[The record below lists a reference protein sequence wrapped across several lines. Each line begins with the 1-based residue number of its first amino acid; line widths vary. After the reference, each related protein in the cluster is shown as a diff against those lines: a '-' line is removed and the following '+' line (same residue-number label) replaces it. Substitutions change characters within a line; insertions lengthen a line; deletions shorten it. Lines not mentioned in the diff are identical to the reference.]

1 MKKTLAILLILM
13 MMLGALAACG
23 EKAKTE
29 PNPQEPT
36 EVTDG
41 TPAAEPIEAETSE
54 DTLHLYDFFGTWQD
68 ETSQRA
74 MMTIAPATSYGDAA
88 VKIHWGSSAFE
99 AAEWTMYAAFDAQT
113 GSLNYSEGSMAIVT
127 AAEDGTLTADEQW
140 SGSEGAFTLDEDGKL
155 LWTDSKEERSAEM
168 RFVRLP
174 AAPLT
179 EEQFTD
185 EYFHVIG
192 GYAVGTAGSS
202 IAMAKAAC
210 DAMQFAERHDLLAQD
225 VDAMRD
231 VMLRA
236 WESLPQEEQTAFDE
250 NFMDVT
256 ALLDS
261 AMEEYAELPGVFE
274 DAGVRAQMQELVNS
288 DYARGCWSVL
298 CANTLT
304 MGNSEG

>member
-1 MKKTLAILLILM
+1 MKKTLAIVLILM
-13 MMLGALAACG
+13 MILGAMTACG
-23 EKAKTE
+23 GKTAAE
-29 PNPQEPT
+29 PDPQGPD
-36 EVTDG
+36 EVTDE
-41 TPAAEPIEAETSE
+41 TPTTEPADVESEE
-54 DTLHLYDFFGTWQD
+54 DTLSLYDFFGTWQD

-74 MMTIAPATSYGDAA
+74 MLTIAPSVAYGDAA

-99 AAEWTMYAAFDAQT
+99 AAEWTMYAAFDEQT
-113 GSLNYSEGSMAIVT
+113 GSLNYSEGSMATVT

-140 SGSEGAFTLDEDGKL
+140 SGSEGAFTFDEDGKL

-168 RFVRLP
+168 RFVRIP

-179 EEQFTD
+179 EEEFTD
-185 EYFHVIG
+185 EYFRVIG
-192 GYAVGTAGSS
+192 GYAAGTAGSS

-210 DAMQFAERHDLLAQD
+210 DAMRFAENHDFLTQD
-225 VDAMRD
+225 VDAMRE

-236 WESLPQEEQTAFDE
+236 WESLSQEEQTAFDE
-250 NFMDVT
+250 NFMDVVS
-256 ALLDS
+256 LLDA
-261 AMEEYAELPGVFE
+261 AMEENAELPGIFE

-288 DYARGCWSVL
+288 EYARGCWSVL

>member
-1 MKKTLAILLILM
+1 MKKTLAFLLVFM
-13 MMLGALAACG
+13 MMLDTLSACG
-23 EKAKTE
+23 KKAETE
-29 PNPQEPT
+29 PNPQEPA
-36 EVTDG
+36 EVTNE
-41 TPAAEPIEAETSE
+41 TSAVEPAEAETE
-54 DTLHLYDFFGTWQD
+54 GNTLNLYDLFGTWQD

-74 MMTIAPATSYGDAA
+74 MMTIAPSVSYGDAA
-88 VKIHWGSSAFE
+88 VKIHWGGSAFE

-113 GSLNYSEGSMAIVT
+113 GSLDYSEGSMANVT
-127 AAEDGTLTADEQW
+127 AAEDGTLTVDEQW
-140 SGSEGAFTLDEDGKL
+140 SGSEGTFTLDEDGKL

-185 EYFHVIG
+185 EYFRVIG

-202 IAMAKAAC
+202 MAMAKAAC
-210 DAMQFAERHDLLAQD
+210 DAMHFADNHDFLAQD

-236 WESLPQEEQTAFDE
+236 WENLSQEERDAFDE
-250 NFMDVT
+250 NFMDVV

-298 CANTLT
+298 CGNTLT
-304 MGNSEG
+304 MGNSES

>member
-13 MMLGALAACG
+13 MMLGALTACG

-41 TPAAEPIEAETSE
+41 TPAAEPIETETSE

-127 AAEDGTLTADEQW
+127 AAEDGTLAVDEQW
-140 SGSEGAFTLDEDGKL
+140 SGSEGAFTFDGDGKL

-202 IAMAKAAC
+202 IAMARAAC
-210 DAMQFAERHDLLAQD
+210 DAMQFAESHDFLSQD

-236 WESLPQEEQTAFDE
+236 WENLTQEERDAFDE
-250 NFMDVT
+250 NFMDVV

-274 DAGVRAQMQELVNS
+274 DAGVRAEMQELANS